1 MFPTPIEQT
10 RAPTRWAYR
19 VGIPVLLLIW
29 LLPILAVAMMSVR
42 TPADMNSGNYWG
54 LPSSW
59 SGVSNYL
66 QVFRNTPLL
75 RYILNSF
82 EVTVPAVVGSIALA
96 SLAGYALGVYRFR
109 ANLAVFFLFVGGNFV
124 PAQILMVPVR
134 QLSLHLGLYNSTL
147 GLTLF
152 HTAFQSGFCTFFLR
166 NFIRDLPR
174 ELIEAARIEGAGELR
189 IFLRIV
195 LPLIRPAMAALA
207 VLIFTFV
214 WNDYFWATVLTQGSH
229 AMPVTGGLMS
239 LNGQWISQWQLVAA
253 GSILAALPP
262 VVMFFAMQRHFIAGL
277 TLGATKG

>member
-10 RAPTRWAYR
+10 RPLTRRAYR
-19 VGIPVLLLIW
+19 IGIPLLLLIW

-75 RYILNSF
+75 NYIINSF
-82 EVTVPAVVGSIALA
+82 EVTVPAVIGSIALA